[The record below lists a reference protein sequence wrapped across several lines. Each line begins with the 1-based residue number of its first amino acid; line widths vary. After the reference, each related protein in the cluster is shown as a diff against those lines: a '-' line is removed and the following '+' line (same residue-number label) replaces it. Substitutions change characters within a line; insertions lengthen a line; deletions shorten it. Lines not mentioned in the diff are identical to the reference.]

1 MVRARLFQLVA
12 VALLL
17 AGPGTA
23 VADTNKSGEVVGGL
37 LPLSALLAAWL
48 YEDGNE
54 GLWQLGRSAV
64 SAELTTV
71 LLKQVIDKE
80 RPSGNCCTAF
90 PSGHATR
97 AFYSAAFL
105 DRRYGR
111 RAGVPAYLAATFVA
125 YSRVESKHHDEADV
139 IAGAAIGW
147 LSSRYFTTRHEGIR
161 IMPTVGSDSVGLV
174 IEVDL

>member
-1 MVRARLFQLVA
+1 MRVLLCQLAAIVLLF
-12 VALLL
+12 

-37 LPLSALLAAWL
+37 LPLSALLTAWL
-48 YEDGNE
+48 YEENNE

-64 SAELTTV
+64 TAELTTQI
-71 LLKQVIDKE
+71 LKQVIDKE
-80 RPSGNCCTAF
+80 RPSGNCCTAI

-97 AFYSAAFL
+97 AFYSATFL
-105 DRRYGR
+105 DRRYGP

-125 YSRVESKHHDEADV
+125 YSRVESKHYDESDV

-147 LSSRYFTTRHEGIR
+147 LSSRYFTTRYEGVR
-161 IMPTVGSDSVGLV
+161 IMPTVGSDSIGLV
-174 IEVDL
+174 IEIDL